1 MFCCPW
7 RFYCPGI
14 TWLRL
19 AAWEVA
25 YVIDAAGGTQ
35 LGLPAPEVI
44 EELYELRDG
53 HAATMLY
60 LWGLPIVAMAQL
72 QRAHREVLGGGDF
85 DLGAYLSYDDKLGIL
100 TPNTVT
106 PYYMA
111 FADLGRTGPL
121 VIDVP
126 AGPIAGGASDFWQQ
140 PIVDMGQTGRDRGTG
155 GRYLLV
161 GPDQD
166 APVAGGCYLGR
177 SRTNNV
183 WVALRLLTTDAA
195 ECERILAAFQLYP
208 FADREDAPRTR
219 IVYPDGT
226 RWNQAQPSGL
236 SYFEALAEILGREP
250 VAERDQFFHGI
261 ARSLGLQRG
270 TPFAPGDRQRRILT
284 AAAVQGEAIAQANAF
299 HKRFASARY
308 RPGSRWDL
316 VVNIEPD
323 QARDGIGQFFERA
336 AWFYEASGM
345 GEGMA
350 HPAPGLGQ
358 AYLGGYTDRDGQWL
372 DGARDYRL
380 VVPPD
385 PPARQ
390 FWSVCIY
397 DALTRTIPD
406 NTTKIAEIS
415 SRTDPVTNPDGSI
428 ELRFGP
434 QPPADTSQSNWIQ
447 TIPGR
452 AWFAYLRLYGP
463 TESYF
468 DRSWPL
474 GDIHPA

>member
-25 YVIDAAGGTQ
+25 DVIDAAGGTQ

-53 HAATMLY
+53 HTATMLY

-261 ARSLGLQRG
+261 ARSLGPANAARPSRPVTASG
-270 TPFAPGDRQRRILT
+270 GSSPPPPSRARRSPRPMPFTSASPARVTGP
-284 AAAVQGEAIAQANAF
+284 AAAGTSWSISNRIRPAMGS
-299 HKRFASARY
+299 ASSSNGP
-308 RPGSRWDL
+308 PGSMRHPAW
-316 VVNIEPD
+316 
-323 QARDGIGQFFERA
+323 ARGWPIPRP
-336 AWFYEASGM
+336 ASGR
-345 GEGMA
+345 
-350 HPAPGLGQ
+350 PTWAPTPTPR
-358 AYLGGYTDRDGQWL
+358 AV
-372 DGARDYRL
+372 ARR
-380 VVPPD
+380 
-385 PPARQ
+385 
-390 FWSVCIY
+390 
-397 DALTRTIPD
+397 
-406 NTTKIAEIS
+406 
-415 SRTDPVTNPDGSI
+415 
-428 ELRFGP
+428 
-434 QPPADTSQSNWIQ
+434 
-447 TIPGR
+447 R
-452 AWFAYLRLYGP
+452 A
-463 TESYF
+463 
-468 DRSWPL
+468 
-474 GDIHPA
+474 

>member
-1 MFCCPW
+1 M
-7 RFYCPGI
+7 RSARG
-14 TWLRL
+14 
-19 AAWEVA
+19 
-25 YVIDAAGGTQ
+25 
-35 LGLPAPEVI
+35 
-44 EELYELRDG
+44 
-53 HAATMLY
+53 
-60 LWGLPIVAMAQL
+60 
-72 QRAHREVLGGGDF
+72 RA
-85 DLGAYLSYDDKLGIL
+85 
-100 TPNTVT
+100 
-106 PYYMA
+106 
-111 FADLGRTGPL
+111 RT
-121 VIDVP
+121 
-126 AGPIAGGASDFWQQ
+126 
-140 PIVDMGQTGRDRGTG
+140 
-155 GRYLLV
+155 
-161 GPDQD
+161 
-166 APVAGGCYLGR
+166 
-177 SRTNNV
+177 
-183 WVALRLLTTDAA
+183 
-195 ECERILAAFQLYP
+195 
-208 FADREDAPRTR
+208 
-219 IVYPDGT
+219 
-226 RWNQAQPSGL
+226 
-236 SYFEALAEILGREP
+236 
-250 VAERDQFFHGI
+250 
-261 ARSLGLQRG
+261 
-270 TPFAPGDRQRRILT
+270 RQRRSPHRNHSRM
-284 AAAVQGEAIAQANAF
+284 ASRPRSNRSRAVPVGCQKSARPVSCSDGPGSAVRHHDHRCSQANAF

-336 AWFYEASGM
+336 AWFYEASGL

-358 AYLGGYTDRDGQWL
+358 AYLGGYTDRNGQWL

-415 SRTDPVTNPDGSI
+415 SRTNPVTNPDGSI

>member
-1 MFCCPW
+1 M
-7 RFYCPGI
+7 
-14 TWLRL
+14 
-19 AAWEVA
+19 A
-25 YVIDAAGGTQ
+25 VI
-35 LGLPAPEVI
+35 APIPQV
-44 EELYELRDG
+44 RR
-53 HAATMLY
+53 ATT
-60 LWGLPIVAMAQL
+60 
-72 QRAHREVLGGGDF
+72 RAT
-85 DLGAYLSYDDKLGIL
+85 SK
-100 TPNTVT
+100 
-106 PYYMA
+106 
-111 FADLGRTGPL
+111 
-121 VIDVP
+121 
-126 AGPIAGGASDFWQQ
+126 
-140 PIVDMGQTGRDRGTG
+140 GRDFFKSNTERYDGQGSQTRCSSDLWCNRG
-155 GRYLLV
+155 V
-161 GPDQD
+161 
-166 APVAGGCYLGR
+166 
-177 SRTNNV
+177 
-183 WVALRLLTTDAA
+183 RLLGSHQLRRSYPDVRPVTRLQAA
-195 ECERILAAFQLYP
+195 
-208 FADREDAPRTR
+208 APRTR

-308 RPGSRWDL
+308 RPGSRWDV
-316 VVNIEPD
+316 VVNIEPG